1 MGILERCEFRGR
13 LAGHAV
19 VVCPPGLADDAL
31 RLIGRL
37 ACQGEQGCTAW
48 FWDDRAL
55 APEAPP
61 TVEHPMSA
69 EQADAAVAIYIADT
83 SRLCRATIAEHAAQ
97 DLRGAGA
104 PVGRVMPQASCGFDH
119 CRT

>member
-19 VVCPPGLADDAL
+19 VLCPPGLDDDTL
-31 RLIGRL
+31 RLIGRV

-48 FWDDRAL
+48 FWEDRAL
-55 APEAPP
+55 TPEAPP
-61 TVEHPMSA
+61 MIERPMSA

-97 DLRGAGA
+97 DLRGTRARRTGHA
-104 PVGRVMPQASCGFDH
+104 PSPSRV
-119 CRT
+119 